1 MSYLDESDYENTS
14 GYDDTGGADERSSR
28 RGSEGRRRASQP
40 ARPAWDAATYGTP
53 DDSRRAARPAPPSD
67 RYPPLNFEEPPRYD
81 PSPYEPPR
89 FEEPRY
95 EPPPYEPSQYEPSPY
110 EPSQYG
116 GDPYPAA
123 RTTDY
128 VGGIDSARPDYAPP
142 DYAQSDYAQSDYQ
155 EADYPASTDYLGSYG
170 EPTGNGYVPGP
181 DEDRTAVT
189 PGLTGD
195 VAAYPGGAA
204 EPAPAAR
211 HSRAGRNLPAAIGVG
226 VGLAAAAVGSLFLW
240 RPAFLAVLAV
250 AVGVGIWEL
259 VRAIRTTGV
268 NPPLVPLVVGGGLMS
283 GLAWWGQ
290 ADALTFGLIVTVLAA
305 MVWRL
310 ADGAGGY
317 GRDVTAATLVA
328 VYVPFLAGFAAL
340 LASAPADG
348 DLRVLVTLAGVV
360 LSDTG
365 GYVAGVFFG
374 RHAMAPSVSPKK
386 SWEGLAGSLLATAIG
401 GAVLLYLLFDVQPWW
416 GALFGL
422 AVSAAAVLGDLGE
435 SMIKRDLGVK
445 DMSSLLPG
453 HGGLMDRLDSIVFA
467 APTAYVLL
475 ILLAPPA

>member
-1 MSYLDESDYENTS
+1 MSPSDYS
-14 GYDDTGGADERSSR
+14 APDY
-28 RGSEGRRRASQP
+28 
-40 ARPAWDAATYGTP
+40 AA
-53 DDSRRAARPAPPSD
+53 
-67 RYPPLNFEEPPRYD
+67 
-81 PSPYEPPR
+81 
-89 FEEPRY
+89 
-95 EPPPYEPSQYEPSPY
+95 
-110 EPSQYG
+110 
-116 GDPYPAA
+116 
-123 RTTDY
+123 TTDY
-128 VGGIDSARPDYAPP
+128 LAS
-142 DYAQSDYAQSDYQ
+142 
-155 EADYPASTDYLGSYG
+155 PA
-170 EPTGNGYVPGP
+170 EPAAGNGYVPEP
-181 DEDRTAVT
+181 DDDRTAVT
-189 PGLTGD
+189 PGLAQD
-195 VAAYPGGAA
+195 VAAYPGGATDA
-204 EPAPAAR
+204 APATR

-226 VGLAAAAVGSLFLW
+226 VGLAVAAVGALFLW
-240 RPAFLAVLAV
+240 RPAFLGVLAV

-259 VRAIRTTGV
+259 VRAIRTSGV
-268 NPPLVPLVVGGGLMS
+268 NPPLIPLVAGGGLMS

-374 RHAMAPSVSPKK
+374 RHPMAPSVSPKK
-386 SWEGLAGSLLATAIG
+386 SWEGLAGSLLATGIG
-401 GAVLLYLLFDVQPWW
+401 GALLLYFLFDVPPWW
-416 GALFGL
+416 GVLFGL

-453 HGGLMDRLDSIVFA
+453 HGGLMDRLDSILFA

-475 ILLAPPA
+475 ILLAPPV

>member
-14 GYDDTGGADERSSR
+14 GYDDTGGADERRSR

-53 DDSRRAARPAPPSD
+53 DDVRRAARPAPPSD

-81 PSPYEPPR
+81 PAPYEPPPYDPAPYEPPR
-89 FEEPRY
+89 FEESRY
-95 EPPPYEPSQYEPSPY
+95 ASSSETSH
-110 EPSQYG
+110 G
-116 GDPYPAA
+116 FDAYPAA

-128 VGGIDSARPDYAPP
+128 VGGIDYAQP
-142 DYAQSDYAQSDYQ
+142 DYAQPDYAQPDYS
-155 EADYPASTDYLGSYG
+155 ASTDYLGSYG
-170 EPTGNGYVPGP
+170 ESAAGNGYLRGL
-181 DEDRTAVT
+181 DDDRTAVT
-189 PGLTGD
+189 PGLTEDG
-195 VAAYPGGAA
+195 AAYPGGAT
-204 EPAPAAR
+204 EPVPAAR

-240 RPAFLAVLAV
+240 RPAFLAVVAV

-268 NPPLVPLVVGGGLMS
+268 NPPLIPLVVGGGLMS
-283 GLAWWGQ
+283 GLAWWGHV
-290 ADALTFGLIVTVLAA
+290 DALTFGLIVTVLAA

-340 LASAPADG
+340 LASSPADG

-374 RHAMAPSVSPKK
+374 RHPMAPSVSPKK
-386 SWEGLAGSLLATAIG
+386 SWEGLAGSLFATAIG